1 MPKKKPL
8 LPLPGLARARASHLR
23 LVGAP
28 PPAAAGGP
36 DSDPPPA
43 PAAGAPVRLPPAPAP
58 TRALLDQLE
67 REAA

>member
-23 LVGAP
+23 LVGV
-28 PPAAAGGP
+28 PAAAGDGP

-43 PAAGAPVRLPPAPAP
+43 PPAAVPVRLPAAPAP
-58 TRALLDQLE
+58 TRALLEQLE
-67 REAA
+67 LEAA